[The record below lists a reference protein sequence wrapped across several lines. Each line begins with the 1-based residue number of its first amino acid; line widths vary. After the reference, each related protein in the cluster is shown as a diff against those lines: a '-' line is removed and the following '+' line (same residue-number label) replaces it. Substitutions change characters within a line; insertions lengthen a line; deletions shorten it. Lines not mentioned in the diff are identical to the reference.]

1 MTIDQLNDLFI
12 EQEYNMIKDFV
23 KKVFNDDYISFY
35 DFLEKKID
43 VSMDYVTEFF
53 MEEIPQAYL
62 KILYN
67 KNPQSTIDYVV
78 DEFLTDVKKEGEKYY
93 MIISRDDLS
102 EFFDD
107 RGRDG
112 TARDVAKKILSD
124 ELTDWYYNDSVDVS
138 TVVEEL
144 DEGNFDN
151 LLHKFFVEH
160 EGEEYD
166 GEIITQE
173 FMKNTTKNELSDMIY
188 KLDDELSSNLTSLYS
203 TAENYAYEDE
213 IYNLVNRELKD
224 FFGTE
229 KWGDYITSQIRKVD
243 GTVVNKE
250 TFRVDVTNLLKRI
263 VPEYI
268 DMHVTE
274 PDNQFEYQG
283 DLENVIKDWFNETE
297 DYLDFR
303 VPEYPDYRLLEKQ
316 INDLYSDYI

>member
-12 EQEYNMIKDFV
+12 EQEYSMIKDFV
-23 KKVFNDDYISFY
+23 KKVFNDNYISFY
-35 DFLEKKID
+35 DFLEKKMD
-43 VSMDYVTEFF
+43 VSMYYVTNFF

-62 KILYN
+62 QILYN

-78 DEFLTDVKKEGEKYY
+78 DEFLTDVKKEGDKYY
-93 MIISRDDLS
+93 MIMSRDDLS

-112 TARDVAKKILSD
+112 TARDVAKRVLSD
-124 ELTDWYYNDSVDVS
+124 EPSDWYNNDSVDVS

-173 FMKNTTKNELSDMIY
+173 FMKNTTKNELSDMIS

-203 TAENYAYEDE
+203 TAENYAYEEE

-229 KWGDYITSQIRKVD
+229 KWGDYITSQIKKID
-243 GTVVNKE
+243 GTIVNKE

-268 DMHVTE
+268 NMHVTE

-283 DLENVIKDWFNETE
+283 NLENVIQDWFNETE

-303 VPEYPDYRLLEKQ
+303 APEYPDYRLLEKQ

>member
-12 EQEYNMIKDFV
+12 EQEYSMIKDFV

-35 DFLEKKID
+35 DFLEKKMD
-43 VSMDYVTEFF
+43 VSMYYVTNFF

-62 KILYN
+62 QILYN

-78 DEFLTDVKKEGEKYY
+78 DEFLTDVKKEGDKYY
-93 MIISRDDLS
+93 MIMSRDDLS

-112 TARDVAKKILSD
+112 TARDVAKRVLSD
-124 ELTDWYYNDSVDVS
+124 EPSDWYNNDSVDVS

-173 FMKNTTKNELSDMIY
+173 FMKNTTKNELSDMIS

-203 TAENYAYEDE
+203 TAENYAYEEE

-229 KWGDYITSQIRKVD
+229 KWGDYITSQIKKID
-243 GTVVNKE
+243 GTIVNKE

-268 DMHVTE
+268 NMHVTE
-274 PDNQFEYQG
+274 PDNQFEYQAN
-283 DLENVIKDWFNETE
+283 LENVIQDWFNETE

>member
-12 EQEYNMIKDFV
+12 EQEYSMIKDFV
-23 KKVFNDDYISFY
+23 KKVFNDNYISFY

-78 DEFLTDVKKEGEKYY
+78 DEFLTDVKKEGDKYY
-93 MIISRDDLS
+93 MIMSRDDLS

-107 RGRDG
+107 RGRNG
-112 TARDVAKKILSD
+112 TARDVAKRVLTD
-124 ELTDWYYNDSVDVS
+124 EPTDWYYNDSVDVS

-203 TAENYAYEDE
+203 TAENYAYEEE

-243 GTVVNKE
+243 GTVVNRE

-274 PDNQFEYQG
+274 PDNQFEYQAN
-283 DLENVIKDWFNETE
+283 LENVIKDWFNETE

>member
-12 EQEYNMIKDFV
+12 EQEYSMIKDFV
-23 KKVFNDDYISFY
+23 KKVFNDNYISFY

-78 DEFLTDVKKEGEKYY
+78 DEFLGDVKKEGDKYY
-93 MIISRDDLS
+93 MIMSRDDLS

-107 RGRDG
+107 RGRNG
-112 TARDVAKKILSD
+112 TARDVAKRVLTD
-124 ELTDWYYNDSVDVS
+124 EPTDWYDNDSVDVS

-188 KLDDELSSNLTSLYS
+188 KLDDELSSNLTNLYS
-203 TAENYAYEDE
+203 TAENYAYEEE

-243 GTVVNKE
+243 GTVVNRE

-263 VPEYI
+263 VLEYI
-268 DMHVTE
+268 DMHITE

-283 DLENVIKDWFNETE
+283 NLENVIKDWFNETE

>member
-12 EQEYNMIKDFV
+12 EQEYSMIKDFV

-35 DFLEKKID
+35 DFLEKKMD
-43 VSMDYVTEFF
+43 VSMYYVTNFF

-62 KILYN
+62 QILYN

-78 DEFLTDVKKEGEKYY
+78 DEFLTDVKKEGDKYY
-93 MIISRDDLS
+93 MIMSRDDLS

-112 TARDVAKKILSD
+112 TARDVAKRVLSD
-124 ELTDWYYNDSVDVS
+124 EPSDWYNNDSVDVS

-173 FMKNTTKNELSDMIY
+173 FMKNTTKNELSDMIS

-203 TAENYAYEDE
+203 TAENYAYEEE

-243 GTVVNKE
+243 GTVVNRE

-283 DLENVIKDWFNETE
+283 NLENVIQDWFNETE

-303 VPEYPDYRLLEKQ
+303 APEYPDYRLLEKQ

>member
-12 EQEYNMIKDFV
+12 EQEYSMIKDFV
-23 KKVFNDDYISFY
+23 KKVFNDNYISFY
-35 DFLEKKID
+35 DFLEKKMD

-62 KILYN
+62 QILYN

-78 DEFLTDVKKEGEKYY
+78 DEFLTDVKKEGDKYY
-93 MIISRDDLS
+93 MIMSRDDLS

-112 TARDVAKKILSD
+112 TARDVAKRVLSD
-124 ELTDWYYNDSVDVS
+124 EPSDWLYNDSVDVS

-173 FMKNTTKNELSDMIY
+173 FMKNTTKNELSDMIS

-203 TAENYAYEDE
+203 TAENYAYEEE

-229 KWGDYITSQIRKVD
+229 KWGDYITSQIKKID
-243 GTVVNKE
+243 GTIVNRE

>member
-12 EQEYNMIKDFV
+12 EQEYSMIKDFV

-35 DFLEKKID
+35 DFLEKKMD
-43 VSMDYVTEFF
+43 VSMYYVTNFF

-62 KILYN
+62 QILYN

-78 DEFLTDVKKEGEKYY
+78 DEFLTDVKKEGDKYY
-93 MIISRDDLS
+93 MIMSRDDLS

-112 TARDVAKKILSD
+112 TARDVAKRVLSD
-124 ELTDWYYNDSVDVS
+124 EPSDWYNNDSVDVS

-173 FMKNTTKNELSDMIY
+173 FMKNTTKNELSDMIS

-203 TAENYAYEDE
+203 TAENYAYEEE

-268 DMHVTE
+268 NMHVTE

-283 DLENVIKDWFNETE
+283 NLENVIQDWFNETE

-303 VPEYPDYRLLEKQ
+303 APEYPDYRLLEKQ

>member
-12 EQEYNMIKDFV
+12 EQEYSMIKDFV
-23 KKVFNDDYISFY
+23 KKVFNDNYISFY

-78 DEFLTDVKKEGEKYY
+78 DEFLGDVKKEGDKYY
-93 MIISRDDLS
+93 MIMSRDDLS

-107 RGRDG
+107 RGRNG
-112 TARDVAKKILSD
+112 TARDVAKRVLTD
-124 ELTDWYYNDSVDVS
+124 EPTDWYDNDSVDVS

-203 TAENYAYEDE
+203 TAENYAYEEE

-243 GTVVNKE
+243 GTVVNRE

-263 VPEYI
+263 VLEYI
-268 DMHVTE
+268 DMHITE
-274 PDNQFEYQG
+274 PDNQFEYQAN
-283 DLENVIKDWFNETE
+283 LENVIKDWFNETE

>member
-23 KKVFNDDYISFY
+23 KKVFNDNYISFY

-78 DEFLTDVKKEGEKYY
+78 DEFLGDVKKEGDKYY
-93 MIISRDDLS
+93 MIMSRDDLS

-107 RGRDG
+107 RGRNG
-112 TARDVAKKILSD
+112 TARDVAKRVLTD
-124 ELTDWYYNDSVDVS
+124 EPTDWYNNDSVDVS

-203 TAENYAYEDE
+203 TAENYAYEEE

-243 GTVVNKE
+243 GTVVNRE

-263 VPEYI
+263 VLEYI
-268 DMHVTE
+268 DMHITE
-274 PDNQFEYQG
+274 PDNQFEYQAN
-283 DLENVIKDWFNETE
+283 LENVIKDWFNETE

>member
-12 EQEYNMIKDFV
+12 EQEYSMIKDFV

-35 DFLEKKID
+35 DFLEKKMD
-43 VSMDYVTEFF
+43 VSMYYVTNFF

-62 KILYN
+62 QILYN

-78 DEFLTDVKKEGEKYY
+78 DEFLTDVKKEGDKYY
-93 MIISRDDLS
+93 MIMSRDDLS

-112 TARDVAKKILSD
+112 TARDVAKRVLSD
-124 ELTDWYYNDSVDVS
+124 EPSDWYNNDSVDVS

-173 FMKNTTKNELSDMIY
+173 FMKNTTKNELSDMIS

-203 TAENYAYEDE
+203 TAENYAYEEE

-229 KWGDYITSQIRKVD
+229 KWGDYITSQIKKID
-243 GTVVNKE
+243 GTIVNKE

-283 DLENVIKDWFNETE
+283 NLENVIKDWFNETE

>member
-12 EQEYNMIKDFV
+12 EQEYSMIKDFV
-23 KKVFNDDYISFY
+23 KKVFNDNYISFY

-78 DEFLTDVKKEGEKYY
+78 DEFLGDVKKEGDKYY
-93 MIISRDDLS
+93 MIMSRDDLS

-107 RGRDG
+107 RGRNG
-112 TARDVAKKILSD
+112 TARDVAKRVLTD
-124 ELTDWYYNDSVDVS
+124 EPTDWYDNDSVDVS

-203 TAENYAYEDE
+203 TAENYAYEEE

-243 GTVVNKE
+243 GTVVNRE

-263 VPEYI
+263 VLEYI
-268 DMHVTE
+268 DMHITE

-283 DLENVIKDWFNETE
+283 NLENVIKDWFNETE

>member
-12 EQEYNMIKDFV
+12 EQEYSMIKDFV
-23 KKVFNDDYISFY
+23 KKVFNDNYISFY
-35 DFLEKKID
+35 DFLEKKMD
-43 VSMDYVTEFF
+43 VSMYYVTNFF

-62 KILYN
+62 QILYN

-78 DEFLTDVKKEGEKYY
+78 DEFLTDVKKEGDKYY
-93 MIISRDDLS
+93 MIMSRDDLS

-112 TARDVAKKILSD
+112 TARDVAKRVLSD
-124 ELTDWYYNDSVDVS
+124 EPSDWYNNDSVDVS

-173 FMKNTTKNELSDMIY
+173 FMKNTTKNELSDMIS

-203 TAENYAYEDE
+203 TAEYYAYEEE

-229 KWGDYITSQIRKVD
+229 KWGDYITSQIKKID
-243 GTVVNKE
+243 GTIVNKE

-268 DMHVTE
+268 NMHVTE

-283 DLENVIKDWFNETE
+283 NLENVIQDWFNETE

-303 VPEYPDYRLLEKQ
+303 APEYPDYRLLEKQ

>member
-12 EQEYNMIKDFV
+12 EQEYSMIKDFV
-23 KKVFNDDYISFY
+23 KKVFNDNYISFY

-62 KILYN
+62 QILYN

-78 DEFLTDVKKEGEKYY
+78 DEFLTDVKKEGDKYY
-93 MIISRDDLS
+93 MIMSRDDLS

-112 TARDVAKKILSD
+112 TARDVAKRVLSD
-124 ELTDWYYNDSVDVS
+124 EPSDWYYNDSVDVS

-144 DEGNFDN
+144 DEGNFNN

-173 FMKNTTKNELSDMIY
+173 FMKNTTKNELSDMIS

-203 TAENYAYEDE
+203 NAENYAYEEE

-243 GTVVNKE
+243 GTVVNRE

-283 DLENVIKDWFNETE
+283 NLENVIKDWFNETE

-303 VPEYPDYRLLEKQ
+303 IPEYPDYRLLEKQ

>member
-12 EQEYNMIKDFV
+12 EQEYSMIKDFV
-23 KKVFNDDYISFY
+23 KKVFNDNYISFY

-43 VSMDYVTEFF
+43 VSMDYITEFF

-78 DEFLTDVKKEGEKYY
+78 DEFLGDVKGEGDKYY
-93 MIISRDDLS
+93 MIMSRDDLS

-107 RGRDG
+107 RGRNG
-112 TARDVAKKILSD
+112 TARDVAKRVLTD
-124 ELTDWYYNDSVDVS
+124 EPTDWYDNDSVDVS

>member
-12 EQEYNMIKDFV
+12 EQEYSMIKDFV
-23 KKVFNDDYISFY
+23 KKVFNDNYISFY

-78 DEFLTDVKKEGEKYY
+78 DEFLGDVKKEGDKYY
-93 MIISRDDLS
+93 MIMSRDDLS

-107 RGRDG
+107 RGRNG
-112 TARDVAKKILSD
+112 TARDVAKRVLTD
-124 ELTDWYYNDSVDVS
+124 EPTDWYYNDSVDVS

-203 TAENYAYEDE
+203 TAENYAYEEE

-243 GTVVNKE
+243 GTVVNRE

-263 VPEYI
+263 VLEYI
-268 DMHVTE
+268 DMHITE

-283 DLENVIKDWFNETE
+283 NLENVIKDWFNETE

>member
-12 EQEYNMIKDFV
+12 EQEYSMIKDFV
-23 KKVFNDDYISFY
+23 KKVFNDNYISFY

-78 DEFLTDVKKEGEKYY
+78 DEFLGDVKKEGDKYY
-93 MIISRDDLS
+93 MIMSRDDLS

-107 RGRDG
+107 RGRNG
-112 TARDVAKKILSD
+112 TARDVAKRVLTD
-124 ELTDWYYNDSVDVS
+124 EPTDWYDNNSVDVS

-203 TAENYAYEDE
+203 TAENYAYEEE

-243 GTVVNKE
+243 GTVVNRE

>member
-12 EQEYNMIKDFV
+12 EQEYRMIKDFV
-23 KKVFNDDYISFY
+23 EKVFNDDYISFY

-78 DEFLTDVKKEGEKYY
+78 DEFLTDVKKEGDKYY
-93 MIISRDDLS
+93 MIMSRDDLS

-112 TARDVAKKILSD
+112 TARGVSKRVLSD
-124 ELTDWYYNDSVDVS
+124 EPTDWYNNDSVDVS

-160 EGEEYD
+160 EGKEYD

-173 FMKNTTKNELSDMIY
+173 FMKNTTENELSDMIS
-188 KLDDELSSNLTSLYS
+188 KLDDELSSNLINLYS
-203 TAENYAYEDE
+203 IAENYAYEEE

>member
-12 EQEYNMIKDFV
+12 EQEYSMIKDFV

-35 DFLEKKID
+35 DFLEKKMD
-43 VSMDYVTEFF
+43 VSMYYVTNFF

-62 KILYN
+62 QILYN

-78 DEFLTDVKKEGEKYY
+78 DEFLTDVKKEGDKYY
-93 MIISRDDLS
+93 MIMSRDDLS

-112 TARDVAKKILSD
+112 TARDVAKRVLSD
-124 ELTDWYYNDSVDVS
+124 EPSDWYNNDSVDVS

-173 FMKNTTKNELSDMIY
+173 FMKNTTKNELSDMIS

-203 TAENYAYEDE
+203 TAENYAYEEE

-229 KWGDYITSQIRKVD
+229 KWGDYITSQIKKID
-243 GTVVNKE
+243 GTIVNKE

-268 DMHVTE
+268 NMHVTE

>member
-12 EQEYNMIKDFV
+12 EQEYSMIKDFV
-23 KKVFNDDYISFY
+23 KKVFNDNYISFY

-78 DEFLTDVKKEGEKYY
+78 DEFLGDVKKEGDKYY
-93 MIISRDDLS
+93 MIMSRDDLS

-107 RGRDG
+107 RGRNG
-112 TARDVAKKILSD
+112 TARDVAKRVLTD
-124 ELTDWYYNDSVDVS
+124 EPTDWYDNDSVDVS

-203 TAENYAYEDE
+203 TAENYAYEEE

-243 GTVVNKE
+243 GTVVNRE

-283 DLENVIKDWFNETE
+283 NLENVIKDWFNETE

-303 VPEYPDYRLLEKQ
+303 IPEYPDYRLLEKQ

>member
-12 EQEYNMIKDFV
+12 EQEYSMIKDFV
-23 KKVFNDDYISFY
+23 KKVFNDNYISFY

-62 KILYN
+62 QILYN

-78 DEFLTDVKKEGEKYY
+78 DEFLTDVKKEGDKYY
-93 MIISRDDLS
+93 MIMSRDDLS

-112 TARDVAKKILSD
+112 TARDVAKRVLSD
-124 ELTDWYYNDSVDVS
+124 EPSDWYYNDSVDVS

-173 FMKNTTKNELSDMIY
+173 FMKNTTKNELSDMIS

-203 TAENYAYEDE
+203 NAENYAYEEE

-243 GTVVNKE
+243 GTVVNRE

-283 DLENVIKDWFNETE
+283 NLENVIKDWFNETE

-303 VPEYPDYRLLEKQ
+303 IPEYPDYRLLEKQ

>member
-12 EQEYNMIKDFV
+12 EQEYSMIKDFV

-35 DFLEKKID
+35 DFLEKKMD
-43 VSMDYVTEFF
+43 VSMYYVTNFF

-62 KILYN
+62 QILYN

-78 DEFLTDVKKEGEKYY
+78 DEFLTDVKKEGDKYY
-93 MIISRDDLS
+93 MIMSRDDLS

-112 TARDVAKKILSD
+112 TARDVAKRVLSD
-124 ELTDWYYNDSVDVS
+124 EPSDWYNNDSVDVS

-173 FMKNTTKNELSDMIY
+173 FMKNTTKNELSDMIS

-203 TAENYAYEDE
+203 TAEYYAYEEE

-229 KWGDYITSQIRKVD
+229 KWGDYITSQIKKID
-243 GTVVNKE
+243 GTIVNKE

-268 DMHVTE
+268 NMHVTE
-274 PDNQFEYQG
+274 PDNQFEYQAN
-283 DLENVIKDWFNETE
+283 LENVIQDWFNETE

>member
-12 EQEYNMIKDFV
+12 EQEYSMIKDFV
-23 KKVFNDDYISFY
+23 KKVFNDNYISFY
-35 DFLEKKID
+35 DFLEKKMD

-67 KNPQSTIDYVV
+67 KNPHSAIDYVV
-78 DEFLTDVKKEGEKYY
+78 DEFLTDVKKEGDKYY
-93 MIISRDDLS
+93 MIMSRDDLS

-112 TARDVAKKILSD
+112 TARDVAKRVLSD
-124 ELTDWYYNDSVDVS
+124 EPSDWYYNDSVDVS

-173 FMKNTTKNELSDMIY
+173 FMKNTTKNELSDMIS

-203 TAENYAYEDE
+203 TAENYAYEEE

-229 KWGDYITSQIRKVD
+229 KWGDYITSQIKKID
-243 GTVVNKE
+243 GTIVNKE

-268 DMHVTE
+268 NMHVTE

-283 DLENVIKDWFNETE
+283 NLENVIQDWFNETE

-303 VPEYPDYRLLEKQ
+303 APEYPDYRLLEKQ

>member
-12 EQEYNMIKDFV
+12 EQEYSMIKDFV
-23 KKVFNDDYISFY
+23 KKVFNDNYISFY

-67 KNPQSTIDYVV
+67 KNPQSAIDYVV
-78 DEFLTDVKKEGEKYY
+78 DEFLGDVIKEGDKYY
-93 MIISRDDLS
+93 MIMSRDDLS

-107 RGRDG
+107 RGRYG
-112 TARDVAKKILSD
+112 TASGVAKKVLSD
-124 ELTDWYYNDSVDVS
+124 EPTDWYYNDSVDVS

-151 LLHKFFVEH
+151 LLHKFFVKH

-203 TAENYAYEDE
+203 TAENYAYEEE

-229 KWGDYITSQIRKVD
+229 KWGDYITSQIKKVD
-243 GTVVNKE
+243 GTVVNRE

-263 VPEYI
+263 IPEYI

-283 DLENVIKDWFNETE
+283 NLENVIKDWFNETE

-303 VPEYPDYRLLEKQ
+303 IPEYPDYRLLEKQ

>member
-12 EQEYNMIKDFV
+12 EQEYRMIKDFV

-78 DEFLTDVKKEGEKYY
+78 DEFLGDVKGEGDKYY
-93 MIISRDDLS
+93 MIMSRNDLS

-112 TARDVAKKILSD
+112 TARGVAERVLSD
-124 ELTDWYYNDSVDVS
+124 EPTDWYYNDRVDVS

-213 IYNLVNRELKD
+213 IYNLVNRELKV

>member
-12 EQEYNMIKDFV
+12 EQEYSMIKDFV
-23 KKVFNDDYISFY
+23 KKVFNDNYISFY

-78 DEFLTDVKKEGEKYY
+78 DEFLTDVKKEGDKYY
-93 MIISRDDLS
+93 MIMSRDDLS

-112 TARDVAKKILSD
+112 TARGVAKRVLSD
-124 ELTDWYYNDSVDVS
+124 EPTDWYYNDSVDVS

-160 EGEEYD
+160 EGEGYD

-203 TAENYAYEDE
+203 TAENYAYEEE

>member
-12 EQEYNMIKDFV
+12 EQEYSMIKDFV

-35 DFLEKKID
+35 DFLEKKMD
-43 VSMDYVTEFF
+43 VSMYYVTNFF

-62 KILYN
+62 QILYN
-67 KNPQSTIDYVV
+67 KNTQSTIDYVV
-78 DEFLTDVKKEGEKYY
+78 DEFLTDVKKEGDKYY
-93 MIISRDDLS
+93 MIMSRDDLS

-112 TARDVAKKILSD
+112 TARDVAKRVLSD
-124 ELTDWYYNDSVDVS
+124 EPSDWYNNDSVDVS

-173 FMKNTTKNELSDMIY
+173 FMKNTTKNELSDMIS

-203 TAENYAYEDE
+203 TAENYAYEEE

-229 KWGDYITSQIRKVD
+229 KWGDYITSQIKKID
-243 GTVVNKE
+243 GTIVNKE

-268 DMHVTE
+268 NMHVTE

-283 DLENVIKDWFNETE
+283 NLENVIKDWFNETE

>member
-12 EQEYNMIKDFV
+12 EQEYSMIKDFV
-23 KKVFNDDYISFY
+23 KKVFNDNYISFY

-78 DEFLTDVKKEGEKYY
+78 DEFLTDVKKEGDKYY
-93 MIISRDDLS
+93 MIMSRDDLS

-112 TARDVAKKILSD
+112 TARDVAKRVLSD
-124 ELTDWYYNDSVDVS
+124 EPSDWFYNDSVDVS

-203 TAENYAYEDE
+203 TAENYAYEEE

>member
-12 EQEYNMIKDFV
+12 EQEYSMIKDFV
-23 KKVFNDDYISFY
+23 KKVFNDNYISFY

-78 DEFLTDVKKEGEKYY
+78 DEFLGDVKKEGDKYY
-93 MIISRDDLS
+93 MIMSRDDLS

-107 RGRDG
+107 RGRNG
-112 TARDVAKKILSD
+112 TARDVAKRVLTD
-124 ELTDWYYNDSVDVS
+124 EPTDWYYNDSVDVS

-173 FMKNTTKNELSDMIY
+173 FMKNTTKNELSDMIS

-203 TAENYAYEDE
+203 TAENYAYEEE

-243 GTVVNKE
+243 GTVVNRE

-263 VPEYI
+263 VLEYI
-268 DMHVTE
+268 DMHITE
-274 PDNQFEYQG
+274 PDNQFEYQAN
-283 DLENVIKDWFNETE
+283 LENVIKDWFNETE

>member
-12 EQEYNMIKDFV
+12 EQEYSMIKDFV

-35 DFLEKKID
+35 DFLEKKMD
-43 VSMDYVTEFF
+43 VSMYYVTNFF

-62 KILYN
+62 QILYN

-78 DEFLTDVKKEGEKYY
+78 DEFLTDVKKEGDKYY
-93 MIISRDDLS
+93 MIMSRDDLS

-112 TARDVAKKILSD
+112 TARDVAKRVLSD
-124 ELTDWYYNDSVDVS
+124 EPSDWYNNDSVDVS

-173 FMKNTTKNELSDMIY
+173 FMKNTTKNELSDMIS

-203 TAENYAYEDE
+203 TAEYYAYEEE

-229 KWGDYITSQIRKVD
+229 KWGDYITSQIKKID
-243 GTVVNKE
+243 GTIVNKE

-268 DMHVTE
+268 NMHVTE

-283 DLENVIKDWFNETE
+283 NLENVIQDWFNETE

-303 VPEYPDYRLLEKQ
+303 APEYPDYRLLEKQ

>member
-12 EQEYNMIKDFV
+12 EQEYRMIKDFV
-23 KKVFNDDYISFY
+23 EKVFNNDYISFY

-62 KILYN
+62 QILYN

-78 DEFLTDVKKEGEKYY
+78 DEFLTDVKKEGDKYY
-93 MIISRDDLS
+93 MIMSRDDLS

-112 TARDVAKKILSD
+112 TARDVAKRVLSD
-124 ELTDWYYNDSVDVS
+124 EPSDWYNNDSVDVS

-173 FMKNTTKNELSDMIY
+173 FMKNTTKNELSDMIS

-203 TAENYAYEDE
+203 TAENYAYEEE

-229 KWGDYITSQIRKVD
+229 KWGDYITSQIKKID
-243 GTVVNKE
+243 GTIVNKE

-268 DMHVTE
+268 NMHVTE

-283 DLENVIKDWFNETE
+283 NLENVIQDWFNETE

-303 VPEYPDYRLLEKQ
+303 IPEYPDYRLLEKQ